1 VTTTATSAPAASEP
15 AASKATASDP
25 AAREPAVTAASDL
38 AGREARPGELAPG
51 ELTRSDLTGA
61 GYRRRRS
68 GRGFRYFAPDAK
80 PVTDAATVAR
90 LKGLVIPPAWQDVWI
105 CPDPGGHVQATG
117 TDAAGRRQYLYHE
130 QWRVE
135 RDQRKFDRMLEFGAA
150 LPHLRATV
158 RDQLGGRGLHRE
170 RVLAAAV
177 RLIDLGFFR
186 AGGEEYAA
194 ENGTFG
200 VATIRREHVRC
211 GRDGLTFEYP
221 AKGSIQR
228 EQAVADQPVCAV
240 VRGLKRRRW
249 GGTELF
255 AYRDAR
261 PGGHDVTTADINEYL
276 REISGGDFTAK
287 DFRTWN
293 ATVLAAVGL
302 AVSEDAGATE
312 PEQRAQAARQR
323 AIVRVVQEVA
333 AYLGNTPAVARA
345 SYIDP
350 RVIER
355 YEEGVTVRRILG
367 ELGASTEFGELATE
381 GRPEA
386 AVLRLL
392 HSASSA

>member
-1 VTTTATSAPAASEP
+1 VTSEAAS
-15 AASKATASDP
+15 A
-25 AAREPAVTAASDL
+25 L
-38 AGREARPGELAPG
+38 A
-51 ELTRSDLTGA
+51 RSDLTVA
-61 GYRRRRS
+61 GYTRRRS
-68 GRGFRYFAPDAK
+68 GRGFRYFAPGGGPA
-80 PVTDAATVAR
+80 TDPETVAR
-90 LKGLVIPPAWQDVWI
+90 LKGLVIPPAWVDVWI
-105 CPDPGGHVQATG
+105 CPDPDGHVQATG

-130 QWRVE
+130 QWRAE
-135 RDQRKFDRMLEFGAA
+135 RDQLKFDRMLEFGAA
-150 LPHLRATV
+150 LPRIRETV
-158 RDQLGGRGLHRE
+158 RDQLGGRGLRRE

-200 VATIRREHVRC
+200 LATIRREHVRC
-211 GRDGLTFEYP
+211 GAAQLTFEYR
-221 AKGSIQR
+221 AKGSVQR
-228 EQAVADQPVCAV
+228 EQAVADAPVCAV
-240 VRGLKRRRW
+240 VRSLRRRRW
-249 GGTELF
+249 GGPELF
-255 AYRDAR
+255 AYRATGPGAA
-261 PGGHDVTTADINEYL
+261 PGGHDVTAGDINAYL
-276 REISGGDFTAK
+276 REVSGGDFTAK

-302 AVSEDAGATE
+302 AVSEGAGTAE
-312 PEQRAQAARQR
+312 PGRRAQAARQR

-333 AYLGNTPAVARA
+333 GYLGNTPAVARA

-355 YEEGVTVRRILG
+355 YEEGVTIRRVLG

-392 HSASSA
+392 GGTPAR

>member
-1 VTTTATSAPAASEP
+1 VT
-15 AASKATASDP
+15 
-25 AAREPAVTAASDL
+25 AVTATEVAGAPGHDDLAAGAPARVVLAHSDL
-38 AGREARPGELAPG
+38 EI
-51 ELTRSDLTGA
+51 A
-61 GYRRRRS
+61 GYRRRRR
-68 GRGFRYFAPDAK
+68 GRGFRYLAPDGT
-80 PVTDAATVAR
+80 PVTDPATVAR
-90 LKGLVIPPAWQDVWI
+90 LRGLVIPPAWADVWI
-105 CPDPGGHVQATG
+105 APDPAGHIQATG
-117 TDAAGRRQYLYHE
+117 MDAAGRRQYLYHQ

-135 RDQRKFDRMLEFGAA
+135 RDQLKFDRMLEFGAA
-150 LPHLRATV
+150 LPRIRATV
-158 RDQLGGRGLHRE
+158 RDEIEGRGLGRD
-170 RVLAAAV
+170 RVLAAAI

-194 ENGTFG
+194 EHGTFG
-200 VATIRREHVRC
+200 LATIQREHVHI
-211 GRDGLTFEYP
+211 GQGGLTFEYP

-228 EQAVADQPVCAV
+228 EQAVADKPVCAV
-240 VRGLKRRRW
+240 VQGLKRRRW
-249 GGTELF
+249 GGRELF
-255 AYRDAR
+255 AYRATGPGAR
-261 PGGHDVTTADINEYL
+261 PGGHDVTSGDINDYL

-302 AVSEDAGATE
+302 AVSQSAGSAE
-312 PEQRAQAARQR
+312 PAQRAAAARQR

-350 RVIER
+350 RVIAR
-355 YEEGVTVRRILG
+355 YEDGVTIRRVLG

-392 HSASSA
+392 RTAPPAAG